1 MKRFTRFAALLLV
14 GVLALAFLTGCG
26 ASDTTKKKAVLTALQ
41 SAAKKP
47 ENKNYTVIEDKELA
61 AAKTQYIFEQFKL
74 EGGEPYDEK
83 RIEEDY
89 QKVLR
94 YRETENDDDIITCLA
109 VYEPDWSEQY
119 GVILIEMPRKADKTS
134 TWNKAGEVIFAS
146 MWGYKAY
153 SKQTLTVAI
162 SIIKDVKLTEEQEE
176 PKDYMLVFA
185 KQPVGEGGGEDG
197 GGIIVM

>member
-1 MKRFTRFAALLLV
+1 MKKLKKFAALLLA
-14 GVLALAFLTGCG
+14 GALVLSVLTGCG
-26 ASDTTKKKAVLTALQ
+26 ASDTTKKKAVLAALQ

-47 ENKNYTVIEDKELA
+47 ENGNYTVIEDKELA

-74 EGGEPYDEK
+74 EGEKPYDEK

-89 QKVLR
+89 QKVLQ
-94 YRETENDDDIITCLA
+94 DDIITCLA

-153 SKQTLTVAI
+153 SKKTLTVAI

-185 KQPVGEGGGEDG
+185 KQPVGEEG
-197 GGIIVM
+197 GGIVL